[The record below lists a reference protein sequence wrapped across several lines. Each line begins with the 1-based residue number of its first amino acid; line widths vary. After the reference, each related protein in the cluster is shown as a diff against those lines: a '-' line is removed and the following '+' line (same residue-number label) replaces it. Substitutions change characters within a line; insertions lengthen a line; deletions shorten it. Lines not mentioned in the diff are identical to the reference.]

1 MDSKS
6 PSAKSEAK
14 PRLTDLV
21 AASGCAAKLGP
32 RELRVLLGQLVAC
45 DDERLLVG
53 AETMDDAAVIRLGD
67 DTAICFTTD
76 FITPLVDDPFD
87 WGRIAATNAI
97 SDVYAMGGQP
107 LAALNLVCWN
117 TCLPAEMLARLLAG
131 GAEAARAAG
140 CMIVGGHS
148 VQAKEP
154 KYGMAVIG
162 TVHPDRV
169 VRNRGA
175 RPGDALYL
183 TKPLGVGVLC
193 TAFKAQQASEAEY
206 QAAVRAMTTLNRDA
220 AAQALQASV
229 NAMTDVTGFGLAG
242 HLMEMLGDDS
252 GLGVTLQAAALPLL
266 PGFARHVATGL
277 VPGGGARNRDA
288 FAERVTFDASV
299 EEVLRVLLFD
309 PQTSGGL
316 LLAIPPQYA
325 EAFAGA
331 AAGLDFGAVRIGSF
345 DRSGRVCVAGPQA

>member
-1 MDSKS
+1 
-6 PSAKSEAK
+6 
-14 PRLTDLV
+14 
-21 AASGCAAKLGP
+21 
-32 RELRVLLGQLVAC
+32 
-45 DDERLLVG
+45 
-53 AETMDDAAVIRLGD
+53 
-67 DTAICFTTD
+67 
-76 FITPLVDDPFD
+76 
-87 WGRIAATNAI
+87 
-97 SDVYAMGGQP
+97 
-107 LAALNLVCWN
+107 VCWN

-131 GAEAARAAG
+131 GAEVARAAG
-140 CMIVGGHS
+140 CMIAGGHS
-148 VQAKEP
+148 VQGKEP

-206 QAAVRAMTTLNRDA
+206 QAAVRSMTTLNRDA

-242 HLMEMLGDDS
+242 HLIEMLGDDP

-266 PGFARHVATGL
+266 PGFARHVAMGL

-316 LLAIPPQYA
+316 LLAIAPQYA
-325 EAFAGA
+325 EPFAGA
-331 AAGLDFGAVRIGSF
+331 AAGLDFGASRIGSF
-345 DRSGRVCVAGPQA
+345 DRSGRVYVAGPQA